1 MSKKNACVLLYPD
14 YQDARQAVE
23 KLQAHSF
30 NMNTV
35 SIIGRAKAELQPLF
49 DEPADDEEIYFQNI
63 TAQSWK
69 HLWKLPGG
77 ALFFTLADSGSL
89 ITAGSI
95 VSLLTQEKENMD
107 INNRFTVLATA
118 LFNMGVPGK
127 NIKQY
132 EDAIKAEK
140 IMLTIN
146 GTRSEVEQACHILH
160 NETQQATVHIA

>member
-30 NMNTV
+30 NTNTV
-35 SIIGRAKAELQPLF
+35 SIIGRAEAEQKPHF
-49 DEPADDEEIYFQNI
+49 DAPAGGKKIYFQNI

-69 HLWKLPGG
+69 HLWALPGG
-77 ALFFTLADSGSL
+77 ALFFTLADFGSL

-95 VSLLTQEKENMD
+95 VALLTQKEEDMD

-132 EDAIKAEK
+132 EDAVKAEK